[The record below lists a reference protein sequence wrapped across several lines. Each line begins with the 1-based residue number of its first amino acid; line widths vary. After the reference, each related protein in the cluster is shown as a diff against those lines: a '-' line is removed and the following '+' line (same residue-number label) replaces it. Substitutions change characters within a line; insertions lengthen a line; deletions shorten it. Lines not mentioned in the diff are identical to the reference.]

1 MLSKRSIDVT
11 APAGRLGPDITRGY
25 LHKSL
30 SATVEFI
37 VENDNASL
45 LVSSASPELVTFY
58 ITQDT
63 QKHQLLPELQIGHFC
78 VTGKI
83 STQCSLADPLSG
95 ELTVETSAVPIKS
108 IDIQLLRVESILA
121 GERII
126 SDASVVQTTQIADG
140 DVCRSMTLPIFVL
153 LPRLLVCPTVL
164 AGSFSVEFQVSI
176 VISFQS
182 ELAKLYPK
190 SDLRTPRPWGCDAS
204 ILLETDYN
212 KGITSELL
220 SSRNFGIR
228 NIDSIAKIKSIVE
241 EFCPGQV
248 SCADIIALAARE
260 AVAYSGGPK
269 IVIPL
274 GRKDSTMGSN
284 LRADDE
290 LPSASTGV
298 DDAVRIFMGR
308 EMSIEETVALLGA
321 HTLGVGHCIS
331 IAHRL
336 YNSNVNHR
344 ERIDSVFEAYLRLNC
359 PTEVP
364 ITNYTFIVSDLTSLI
379 FDNQYYRDVMS
390 GRGLFSIDSDM
401 SMDPR
406 TVPIVRRF
414 AEDQAYFFQVF
425 SSAFVKLSSAVNPE
439 GGEIRRECR
448 RIN

>member
-1 MLSKRSIDVT
+1 MAAGYNIPRSLQLHSVQCAACILLLIT
-11 APAGRLGPDITRGY
+11 AIGIGEGSELATDYYKYSCPGLEAIVKD
-25 LHKSL
+25 SL
-30 SATVEFI
+30 
-37 VENDNASL
+37 
-45 LVSSASPELVTFY
+45 
-58 ITQDT
+58 
-63 QKHQLLPELQIGHFC
+63 
-78 VTGKI
+78 
-83 STQCSLADPLSG
+83 
-95 ELTVETSAVPIKS
+95 
-108 IDIQLLRVESILA
+108 
-121 GERII
+121 
-126 SDASVVQTTQIADG
+126 
-140 DVCRSMTLPIFVL
+140 LPIFFTDPRSPAGFL
-153 LPRLLVCPTVL
+153 RLLFHDC
-164 AGSFSVEFQVSI
+164 QV
-176 VISFQS
+176 Q
-182 ELAKLYPK
+182 
-190 SDLRTPRPWGCDAS
+190 GCDAS